1 MNYAAAS
8 HGNKLRLWD
17 VADNV
22 TGDICAGLSNSN
34 KSKPPKRR

>member
-22 TGDICAGLSNSN
+22 TGDICVFGLTLHGV
-34 KSKPPKRR
+34 